1 MIYYY
6 GNFYGYILKNQ
17 QYLGLKHKFGY
28 QSSKYDEILIVCKFS
43 CINLCQFTVDLHAQI
58 CNNVHERNKHTS
70 TKIMEVI
77 DMKNM
82 LKVVIRF
89 ITKDVIAPDFNPW
102 LVQRE
107 VDVPKRFV

>member
-1 MIYYY
+1 MYMRETITRV
-6 GNFYGYILKNQ
+6 L
-17 QYLGLKHKFGY
+17 
-28 QSSKYDEILIVCKFS
+28 
-43 CINLCQFTVDLHAQI
+43 
-58 CNNVHERNKHTS
+58 
-70 TKIMEVI
+70 KIMEVI

>member
-1 MIYYY
+1 MY
-6 GNFYGYILKNQ
+6 
-17 QYLGLKHKFGY
+17 KFAIMY
-28 QSSKYDEILIVCKFS
+28 MRETNTQVL
-43 CINLCQFTVDLHAQI
+43 
-58 CNNVHERNKHTS
+58 
-70 TKIMEVI
+70 KIMEVI